1 VGEVISEEKLAR
13 VVRERQQHGEQA
25 VFTNGCFDLLHLG
38 HVRYLQCARELG
50 DFLIVGVN
58 SDESTSRLKGP
69 ERPLVPE
76 KERAEVLAA
85 LASVDYVTIFADNT
99 AGRLLDRLRPSLYVK
114 GGDYAAPG
122 YSQDFLLTSESL
134 RRLLAGDS
142 SEYPQFA
149 HIRASL
155 PELPVVAE
163 YGGRLALLAYLPEHS
178 TTALIDRIVNRY
190 ADSPAETEKAE
201 QRGTPD

>member
-1 VGEVISEEKLAR
+1 VGEVISEENLAR
-13 VVRERQQHGEQA
+13 VVRERQQHGGQA

-38 HVRYLQCARELG
+38 HVRYLQRARDLG

-69 ERPLVPE
+69 QRPLVPE

-114 GGDYAAPG
+114 GGDYAASG
-122 YSQDFLLTSESL
+122 YSEDFLLTSDSL
-134 RRLLAGDS
+134 KRLLAEDI
-142 SEYPQFA
+142 SEYPQLA
-149 HIRASL
+149 HIGATL
-155 PELPVVAE
+155 PELPTVAE

-178 TTALIDRIVNRY
+178 TSMLIDRIVRRY
-190 ADSPAETEKAE
+190 ADSLAETEKAE